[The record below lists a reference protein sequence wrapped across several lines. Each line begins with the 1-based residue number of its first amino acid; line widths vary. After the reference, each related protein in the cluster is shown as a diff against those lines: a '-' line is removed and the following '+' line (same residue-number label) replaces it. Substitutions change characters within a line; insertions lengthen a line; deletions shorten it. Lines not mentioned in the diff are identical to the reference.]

1 MTEQDYD
8 VVVVGAGFAG
18 LTAARELTWSGRR
31 VLILEAR
38 DRIGGRTWLDRRLG
52 LDIELGGTWV
62 HWIQPFVWAEL
73 HRYGLGLIPSPEPVA
88 AWRPIDGRPA
98 PIAPD
103 ALLDLLDEPNQQLGR
118 VAREVFPQPFSPLE
132 SEQGALLDDEP
143 LIDRLDALDLDEE
156 QRALLR
162 SFWALNFNGRLEDAA
177 YTQALRWL
185 AVANGDWRVLF
196 EACASYK
203 IAGGTRALLEAIL
216 SDTNADLRLGADVA
230 SITDRPDGLIVGLGD
245 GSSVSTASVI
255 VTAPLHALGR
265 ICFEPELPVD
275 TVRTLD
281 TGQVGLGTKIWFS
294 VDGEQPHFVA
304 FGEHD
309 APLNFLQSEYHVDG
323 RTIVIGFGTDAL
335 AIDAADRSTVQ
346 QAVDRLVDGLTV
358 IEVAGHDW
366 TSDPLSGET
375 WPMHRAGYL
384 KTGLPAMRTPHGR
397 IVFAGSDFADGWGGF
412 IDGAIES
419 GLTAARSILNRQPS
433 GPAGAPAPISTS
445 HDQESS

>member
-1 MTEQDYD
+1 MTEQEYD

-62 HWIQPFVWAEL
+62 HWVQPFVWAEL
-73 HRYGLGLIPSPEPVA
+73 HRYGLGLVPSPEPVA
-88 AWRPIDGRPA
+88 AWRPVDGRPA

-103 ALLDLLDEPNQQLGR
+103 ALLELLDEPNRELGR
-118 VAREVFPQPFSPLE
+118 TAREVFPLPYSPRV
-132 SEQGALLDDEP
+132 SEQGAFLDDMR
-143 LIDRLDALDLDEE
+143 LIDRLDALGLDEE
-156 QRALLR
+156 RNALLR

-203 IAGGTRALLEAIL
+203 IDGGTRALAEAIL
-216 SDTNADLRLGADVA
+216 SDTDADLRLGADVS
-230 SITDRPDGLIVGLGD
+230 SITDRPEGLTVVVADGTSVSA
-245 GSSVSTASVI
+245 SSVV
-255 VTAPLHALGR
+255 VTAPLHALER
-265 ICFEPELPVD
+265 IRFEPELSVD
-275 TVRTLD
+275 AAGTLD
-281 TGQVGLGTKIWFS
+281 NGQVGLGTKIWFS
-294 VDGEQPHFVA
+294 VEGEHPHFVA

-309 APLNFLQSEYHVDG
+309 APLNFLQSEYHIDG
-323 RTIVIGFGTDAL
+323 RTIIIGFGSDAR
-335 AIDAADRSTVQ
+335 AIDGDDRSAVQ

-358 IEVAGHDW
+358 VDVAGHDW

-384 KTGLPAMRTPHGR
+384 KHGLPAMRAPHGQV
-397 IVFAGSDFADGWGGF
+397 VFAGSDFADGWGGF

-419 GLTAARSILNRQPS
+419 GLSAARSILERQPS
-433 GPAGAPAPISTS
+433 ESAAESVSILTS